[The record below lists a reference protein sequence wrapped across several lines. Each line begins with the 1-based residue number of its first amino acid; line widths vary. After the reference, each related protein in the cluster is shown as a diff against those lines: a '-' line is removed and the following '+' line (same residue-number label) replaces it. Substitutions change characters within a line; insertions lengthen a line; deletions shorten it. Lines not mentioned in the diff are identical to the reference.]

1 MRGMLDNKCKMCFT
15 LKFHSFGLKM
25 LLTFKKSRPLLL
37 STMCLLVER
46 FHELF
51 ESLRI
56 GVFSFYSIST
66 RMASLIYLLKTSA
79 SVQNFT
85 LESFWSVK
93 RFVLLRVS
101 FVNMKLQD
109 KLCGVTVCSGT
120 VLFKTRAQ
128 CIVLH
133 GTFLN

>member
-1 MRGMLDNKCKMCFT
+1 MRGMPDNQYKMYNT

-25 LLTFKKSRPLLL
+25 LLTLKKSPPLLL

-56 GVFSFYSIST
+56 VVFPFYSIST

-79 SVQNFT
+79 SVQNFI

-93 RFVLLRVS
+93 RFVLLMAS
-101 FVNMKLQD
+101 FVIMKLQD
-109 KLCGVTVCSGT
+109 KRDSETVCSGT
-120 VLFKTRAQ
+120 VLLKTRA
-128 CIVLH
+128 
-133 GTFLN
+133 

>member
-1 MRGMLDNKCKMCFT
+1 MCQIISRKCTIHWNFILLVWKCFW
-15 LKFHSFGLKM
+15 
-25 LLTFKKSRPLLL
+25 LLRNLAPLLL

-46 FHELF
+46 FRKLF

-56 GVFSFYSIST
+56 DVFSFYSIST
-66 RMASLIYLLKTSA
+66 RMASLIYLSKTSA

-93 RFVLLRVS
+93 RFVLLMVS
-101 FVNMKLQD
+101 FVIMKLQD
-109 KLCGVTVCSGT
+109 KRDSVTVGSGT
-120 VLFKTRAQ
+120 VLLQKRAR

-133 GTFLN
+133 ETFLS

>member
-1 MRGMLDNKCKMCFT
+1 
-15 LKFHSFGLKM
+15 
-25 LLTFKKSRPLLL
+25 
-37 STMCLLVER
+37 MCLLVER

-56 GVFSFYSIST
+56 DVISFYSIST

-93 RFVLLRVS
+93 RFVLLMVS
-101 FVNMKLQD
+101 FVIMKLQD
-109 KLCGVTVCSGT
+109 KGDSVTVCSGT
-120 VLFKTRAQ
+120 VLLKARAR

-133 GTFLN
+133 GTFLS